1 MKSFCIR
8 NALLVNE
15 GKSFNGS
22 LFIRGGR
29 IERIFRTEEPV
40 TVPKNTVE
48 LDATGK
54 ILIPGVIDDQVHFRE
69 PGLTHKGDIASESKA
84 AVAGGVTSFMDM
96 PNTLPQTLTQSLL
109 EEKYARAAKVSAA
122 NYSFYLGA
130 SNDNLGEI
138 QRTDPKTVCG
148 IKIFMGASTGN
159 MLVDD
164 PQALEGIFSRAPL
177 LLAVHCEDETIIRK
191 NAAAF
196 RSTYGEDVPVKF
208 HPAIRSAEA
217 CFKSSSLAVELA
229 NKFNARLHILHL
241 STRDELAL
249 FENTTPR
256 NRKQITAEVCV
267 HHLAFCDADYADL
280 GNRIKWNPAIKT
292 EEDRNAL
299 IYAVKNGTIDMV
311 ATDHAPHTL
320 EEKGKPYFQAPSGG
334 PLIQHSLSVMLEFY
348 RMDMLSLETIVD
360 RMCHAPADIFKIAE
374 RGYIREGYYADLV
387 LVDLNKPW
395 IVSQDNILYKCR
407 WSPFEGKTLHAKVT
421 HTFVNGNLVFE
432 NDLLPEA
439 PPGMRLLFNR

>member
-1 MKSFCIR
+1 MKRYCIR
-8 NALLVNE
+8 NALIVNE

-22 LFIRGGR
+22 LFMGGGR
-29 IERIFRTEEPV
+29 IERVFKTDEAV
-40 TVPKNTVE
+40 TIPEGTVE

-69 PGLTHKGDIASESKA
+69 PGLTHKGDITSESRA

-96 PNTLPQTLTQSLL
+96 PNTIPQTLTQELL
-109 EEKYARAAKVSAA
+109 KEKYARAAKVSAA
-122 NYSFYLGA
+122 NYSFYMGA
-130 SNDNLGEI
+130 TNNNLEEI
-138 QRTDPKTVCG
+138 LRTDPHNVCG
-148 IKIFMGASTGN
+148 VKIFMGASTGN

-164 PQALEGIFSRAPL
+164 PLALEGIFSRSPM
-177 LLAVHCEDETIIRK
+177 LLAVHCEDEAIIRR

-196 RSTYGEDVPVKF
+196 RDKYGEDVPVKF
-208 HPAIRSAEA
+208 HPAIRTAEA
-217 CFKSSSLAVELA
+217 CYASSSRAVELA
-229 NKFNARLHILHL
+229 KKFKSRLHILHL
-241 STRDELAL
+241 STRDELSL
-249 FENTTPR
+249 LENATPR
-256 NRKQITAEVCV
+256 SRKLITAEVCV
-267 HHLAFCDADYADL
+267 HHLVFCDKDYESL

-299 IYAVKNGTIDMV
+299 TYALQNGTIDIV

-320 EEKGKPYFQAPSGG
+320 EEKGNSYFKAPSGG
-334 PLIQHSLSVMLEFY
+334 PLIQHSLCIMLEFY
-348 RMDMLSLETIVD
+348 RTGIMSLEQIID
-360 RMCHAPADIFKIAE
+360 RMCHAPADIFGITE

-395 IVSQDNILYKCR
+395 TVNPDNILYKCR
-407 WSPFEGKTLHAKVT
+407 WSPFEGKSLHTKVT

-432 NDLLPEA
+432 NDHFMDA